1 MNFIKKIIE
10 IKKKE
15 IIRDIKKYSIQS
27 LEKKKIFQRKC
38 LSLKER
44 IKYNNIGIISEF
56 KRKSPSKN
64 FNNKNIILDKICKEY
79 QEAGSI
85 GISILTDNKFFLGRS
100 KDLSKIRQNLFIP
113 ILRKDFLIDEHQI
126 IHSKAIG
133 ADAILLI
140 AKILDKKKIK
150 FFSTLAKSLGLEVIL
165 ELHSKKDISK
175 ISSNI
180 DILGI
185 NNRDLSTFSVD
196 INLSKKLYSL
206 IPKKFHLITESGISN
221 IENIIYLYNLGFNG
235 FLIGEKFMSSFNPGN
250 YCKNFIKKIFYV

>member
-1 MNFIKKIIE
+1 MNFIKKNIE
-10 IKKKE
+10 RKKKD

-27 LEKKKIFQRKC
+27 LEKKKIFKRKC

-56 KRKSPSKN
+56 KRKSPSKD
-64 FNNKNIILDKICKEY
+64 FNKKNLILDKICKEY

-85 GISILTDNKFFLGRS
+85 GISILTDNKFFLGSS
-100 KDLSKIRQNLFIP
+100 KDLSKIRKKIFIP
-113 ILRKDFLIDEHQI
+113 ILRKDFIIDEHQI

-150 FFSTLAKSLGLEVIL
+150 FLSTLAKSLGLEVIL
-165 ELHSKKDISK
+165 ELHDKKDISK
-175 ISSNI
+175 ISYDI

-185 NNRDLSTFSVD
+185 NNRDLSTFNVD
-196 INLSKKLYSL
+196 IHLSKKLYSL
-206 IPKKFHLITESGISN
+206 IPKKFQIITESGIYN
-221 IENIIYLYNLGFNG
+221 IENIIDLYNLGFNG
-235 FLIGEKFMSSFNPGN
+235 FLIGEKFLSSFNPGN
-250 YCKNFIKKIFYV
+250 YCKKFIKNIFYV